1 MKTEIGQKKKGG
13 EKIAAI
19 RITVEN
25 TPKKPAWIR
34 AKLPT
39 GAKVNAI
46 KTLLRAHHLH
56 TVCEEASCPN
66 LGECFD
72 HGTATFM
79 ILGDICTRRC
89 AFCDVGFGRPLPPD
103 PKEPQHLAEV
113 IADLHLN
120 YVVITSVDRDDL
132 KDGGASHF
140 SACIHAARQQNPN
153 LKIEILVPDFK
164 NKEAIALEILAQ
176 TPPDVFN
183 HNLETVPRLYK
194 VARPGANYT
203 GSLQLLADFKKIAP
217 QVPTKS
223 GLMVG
228 LGEKPTEIL
237 AVMEDL
243 RAHDVD
249 MLTIG
254 QYLQPSKHHL
264 PVVEYVPL
272 EQFKVYEAKGRAMGF
287 AQVAA
292 DPMVRSSYH
301 ADQQALGLA

>member
-1 MKTEIGQKKKGG
+1 MKTEIGQKKKGS
-13 EKIAAI
+13 EKITAI

-39 GAKVNAI
+39 GARVNAI

-103 PKEPQHLAEV
+103 PQEPQHLAEA
-113 IADLHLN
+113 IADLNLN

-140 SACIHAARQQNPN
+140 SACIHAARQQKPN

-194 VARPGANYT
+194 AARPGANYT
-203 GSLQLLADFKKIAP
+203 GSLKLLADFKK
-217 QVPTKS
+217 
-223 GLMVG
+223 
-228 LGEKPTEIL
+228 
-237 AVMEDL
+237 
-243 RAHDVD
+243 
-249 MLTIG
+249 
-254 QYLQPSKHHL
+254 
-264 PVVEYVPL
+264 
-272 EQFKVYEAKGRAMGF
+272 
-287 AQVAA
+287 
-292 DPMVRSSYH
+292 
-301 ADQQALGLA
+301 